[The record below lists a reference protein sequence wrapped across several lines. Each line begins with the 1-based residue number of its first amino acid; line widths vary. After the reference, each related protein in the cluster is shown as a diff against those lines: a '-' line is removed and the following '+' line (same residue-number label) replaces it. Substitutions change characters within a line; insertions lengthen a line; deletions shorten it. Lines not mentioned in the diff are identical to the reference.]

1 MAYFYV
7 PLTAPFFLW
16 LVRRERRR
24 WRRRRERR
32 RRRGVGW
39 LVGCWTGSSGLE
51 TDSLVFS
58 NTNTGDIMAI
68 T

>member
-1 MAYFYV
+1 M
-7 PLTAPFFLW
+7 
-16 LVRRERRR
+16 EK
-24 WRRRRERR
+24 EE
-32 RRRGVGW
+32 GKEEEEGGW